1 MKYSEMV
8 RLLKRYGYRFDRH
21 CRGSH
26 EFWAN
31 ESRRILVT
39 RSGLADT
46 RAKQNWLRDI
56 RATAQAAA

>member
-1 MKYSEMV
+1 MKYHEMK
-8 RLLKRYGYRFDRH
+8 RALLDAGFRFDRS

-31 ESRRILVT
+31 GTRRILVT

-46 RAKQNWLRDI
+46 RARQNWLRDLRV
-56 RATAQAAA
+56 RAA